1 MGFKAMMASGSVVSE
16 LRKVYGST
24 TRSLIE
30 RLGTP
35 SKRHY
40 LRVNTLAISTG
51 ELLDL
56 LKSNYSSYR
65 FGVDEH
71 YVDAIYIEVKGP
83 FNVPIVD
90 KKILVDCKAAESII
104 LGANLYLPGVKEHD
118 HFKKGDLVNAVAP
131 GGEHVALCEAV
142 VNSSELKSMG
152 RGMVAKTIT
161 SKYKLPAIREMAEYS
176 KGLFYPQS
184 LPSIAVGHVIDP
196 RPGELIVD
204 YCAAPGGKTTHLI
217 QLSRGSS
224 RIVSIDR
231 STEKVVKIVE
241 TISRLRN
248 PLNALIMPSDSR
260 YLDIDHPFIRPD
272 KALIDP
278 PCTALG
284 FRPKVCFNKSLRDAL
299 SLSEYQKQFISSAVK
314 MLKPR
319 GLLVYSTCTLT
330 LVENEEVAQ
339 YAIKRGLEP
348 LEISLP
354 YSEKVYYG
362 DVVAYR
368 YSPLSHDMNGF
379 FIAAFM
385 KKA

>member
-1 MGFKAMMASGSVVSE
+1 MTYVNGSIVSE
-16 LRKVYGST
+16 LRRVYGSST
-24 TRSLIE
+24 VSLIE
-30 RLGTP
+30 RLSTP

-40 LRVNTLAISTG
+40 LRVNTLTIPTG

-56 LKSNYSSYR
+56 LKSNYPSYR

-71 YVDAIYIEVKGP
+71 YADAIYIEVRGP

-90 KKILVDCKAAESII
+90 REIIVDCKAAESIVS
-104 LGANLYLPGVKEHD
+104 GANLYLPGVRKHD

-131 GGEHVALCEAV
+131 GGERVALCEAV

-152 RGMVAKTIT
+152 GGMVAKTVV
-161 SKYKLPAIREMAEYS
+161 SKYKLPAIREMTEYDE
-176 KGLFYPQS
+176 GLFYPQS

-224 RIVSIDR
+224 RVVSIDR
-231 STEKVVKIVE
+231 SIEKATKIIK
-241 TISRLRN
+241 TISRLRS
-248 PLNALIMPSDSR
+248 PSNALVMPSDSR
-260 YLDIDHPFIRPD
+260 YLDINYPFIRPD

-299 SLSEYQKQFISSAVK
+299 SLSGYQKQFINAAVK
-314 MLKPR
+314 TLKPK

-339 YAIKRGLEP
+339 YAVNQGLEP
-348 LEISLP
+348 VEVSLP

-362 DVVAYR
+362 DIVAYR

-379 FIAAFM
+379 FIAVFTKRA
-385 KKA
+385 